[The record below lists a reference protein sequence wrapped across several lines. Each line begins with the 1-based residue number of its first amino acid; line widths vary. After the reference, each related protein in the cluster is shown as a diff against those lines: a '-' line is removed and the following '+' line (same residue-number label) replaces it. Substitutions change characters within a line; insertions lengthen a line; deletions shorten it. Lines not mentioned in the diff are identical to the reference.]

1 MYTTSRHIWGSRPRL
16 FLSLVVVLLGLVMA
30 SCGFGGSSTPTAQ
43 STPTAAPTAAP
54 FIPSGM
60 PHAQG
65 AQLVDANGHSFV
77 LRGAQI
83 ESPFNMIKGWES
95 GKKPTKTLNP
105 ATFNA
110 MASWRMNALRL
121 PLSNWIY
128 AKYPTEYI
136 SQLDQVVRDANA
148 AGLYVVLD
156 LHDNVKAG
164 SPYQSKDSLVP
175 KTEDVTFWKA
185 IAAHYKTNP
194 MVMYDLYNEPS
205 EPNWD
210 TWLRGG
216 GKTSDGAT
224 IVGFQDLVNAI
235 RSTGAQQLIVVEPGS
250 AGGKNGGGTNPIT
263 GAEEGG
269 WSNFPIDHAIKDP
282 NIMYSLHVYQ
292 NIVQP
297 ASYQSAKWGPIL
309 NRYPIYYGEW
319 AFLTNGTG
327 SGAIAHCQLLP
338 TNGAQGN
345 QVIANFLNYMASV
358 HANWTA
364 WQFAPHFLVQ
374 DYSSYSPT
382 SLPPTLTCGTQ
393 GGNVGMGTVV
403 KQYLATN
410 GA

>member
-1 MYTTSRHIWGSRPRL
+1 
-16 FLSLVVVLLGLVMA
+16 MA
-30 SCGFGGSSTPTAQ
+30 SCGFGGSSTAQ
-43 STPTAAPTAAP
+43 STPTVAPTAAP
-54 FIPSGM
+54 FTPSGM

-65 AQLVDANGHSFV
+65 AQLVDANGKPFL

-95 GKKPTKTLNP
+95 GKRPTTTLTP

-128 AKYPTEYI
+128 AKYPTEYM

-148 AGLYVVLD
+148 AGVYVVLD
-156 LHDNVKAG
+156 LHDNPKGG
-164 SPYQSKDSLVP
+164 SPYPSQDSILP
-175 KTEDVTFWKA
+175 KTEDAAFWKI
-185 IAAHYKTNP
+185 IAAHFKTNP
-194 MVMYDLYNEPS
+194 MVMYDLYNEPA

-224 IVGFQDLVNAI
+224 IVGMQDVVDAI
-235 RSTGAQQLIVVEPGS
+235 RSTGAQQVIVVEPGS
-250 AGGKNGGGTNPIT
+250 AGGKGNKANDPT
-263 GAEEGG
+263 EGG

-297 ASYQSAKWGPIL
+297 ASVQVVKWGPIL

-319 AFLTNGTG
+319 AFLPNGTG
-327 SGAIAHCQLLP
+327 SGATAHCQLLP

-345 QVIANFLNYMASV
+345 QVITNFLTYMASV

-364 WQFAPHFLVQ
+364 WQFAPHYLVQ

-382 SLPPTLTCGTQ
+382 TLPSTVTCGDQ
-393 GGNVGMGTVV
+393 KANVGMGAIV

-410 GA
+410 GP

>member
-1 MYTTSRHIWGSRPRL
+1 MFSTSRHIGVGRPRL
-16 FLSLVVVLLGLVMA
+16 FLSLMVILLGLVMA
-30 SCGFGGSSTPTAQ
+30 SCGFGGSSTAQ
-43 STPTAAPTAAP
+43 STPTSDP
-54 FIPSGM
+54 FTPSGM

-65 AQLVDANGHSFV
+65 AQLVDANGHPFV

-95 GKKPTKTLNP
+95 GKKPTATLNST
-105 ATFNA
+105 TFNA
-110 MASWRMNALRL
+110 MAHDWHMNALRL
-121 PLSNWIY
+121 PTSNWIY
-128 AKYPTEYI
+128 AKYTTDYMNE
-136 SQLDQVVRDANA
+136 LDQVVHDANA

-164 SPYQSKDSLVP
+164 SPYQSKDSLIP

-185 IAAHYKTNP
+185 IAAHYRTNP
-194 MVMYDLYNEPS
+194 MVMYDVFNEPV
-205 EPNWD
+205 EPGWD
-210 TWLRGG
+210 IWLNGG
-216 GKTSDGAT
+216 GTTSDGAT

-235 RSTGAQQLIVVEPGS
+235 RSTGAQQVIVVEPGS
-250 AGGKNGGGTNPIT
+250 AGGKNNGGTNPTT

-292 NIVQP
+292 NIVQS
-297 ASYQSAKWGPIL
+297 ASIQNAKWGPIL
-309 NRYPIYYGEW
+309 NHYPIYYGEW

-327 SGAIAHCQLLP
+327 KGALNHCQSLP

-345 QVIANFLNYMASV
+345 QVITNFLNYMASV
-358 HANWTA
+358 HASWTA
-364 WQFAPHFLVQ
+364 WQFAPHFLIQ